1 MPAQR
6 RESRSSACTICRQPA
21 APGSNLCA
29 PCRSAFKRARDSTV
43 SEAILP
49 LRRQRKRPA
58 TTPATP
64 AAESAPQG
72 ASAHRWVRGAWAVA
86 LGGVL
91 VAGGA
96 WIVHTRGNAGTIAPR
111 YAVAAPESEAET
123 IKAAATTAASTVS
136 TAPAERAAV
145 AAPGVDPPR
154 AVSMPAASRPRSRSP
169 ASRAASRC
177 RGATPAGPGRGITER
192 RRRPR
197 RRRRSS
203 SRRRPRRV
211 PRRPTAGSASP
222 TRSRVARRTTWSRA
236 RCARNRC
243 GSSIATGS
251 GDASPRAP
259 RVASASTATSAS
271 RACRRLGVDQRAA
284 WCRRSTLRNP
294 SQARRRPMK

>member
-29 PCRSAFKRARDSTV
+29 PCRSALKRARDSTV

-111 YAVAAPESEAET
+111 YAVAAPESGAET

-145 AAPGVDPPR
+145 AAPGVDP
-154 AVSMPAASRPRSRSP
+154 APRSLDARSLP
-169 ASRAASRC
+169 STIA
-177 RGATPAGPGRGITER
+177 
-192 RRRPR
+192 
-197 RRRRSS
+197 
-203 SRRRPRRV
+203 V
-211 PRRPTAGSASP
+211 PRVAPHAEAAVPLPLGPAVASP
-222 TRSRVARRTTWSRA
+222 SVVEAPPPAPIVVAQA
-236 RCARNRC
+236 PA
-243 GSSIATGS
+243 
-251 GDASPRAP
+251 PRAP
-259 RVASASTATSAS
+259 PPDRWQRLADALARCPADDLVARTMCQESLRLEHCDGFWGRVA
-271 RACRRLGVDQRAA
+271 ACPA
-284 WCRRSTLRNP
+284 RSERDYGN
-294 SQARRRPMK
+294 